1 MKSRCELLRVGV
13 VQRPG
18 RPSVNAVFLS
28 HTILTDTW
36 KGRQR
41 HSRHMWPSS
50 KSGPFHTPVY
60 SLSYHH
66 IIKIYWANNHL
77 RPTDGAKQPVIK
89 SCRGLRWFRASVS
102 EKWTERV
109 IPEFACVC
117 VCVCSCVRKC
127 VAPITASVKEVDS
140 QRENINPI
148 SPAV

>member
-36 KGRQR
+36 KDRQR

-89 SCRGLRWFRASVS
+89 SCGPGWFRVI
-102 EKWTERV
+102 KWEMDWTCDSRV
-109 IPEFACVC
+109 CVRVC
-117 VCVCSCVRKC
+117 VCVFMCAEVCCSHYSVCEGSWLTERKHE
-127 VAPITASVKEVDS
+127 P
-140 QRENINPI
+140 
-148 SPAV
+148 

>member
-36 KGRQR
+36 KERQR

-50 KSGPFHTPVY
+50 KSGPFHTPVH

-89 SCRGLRWFRASVS
+89 SCSGPRWFRASVS

-109 IPEFACVC
+109 IPEFAC